1 MYYYLDVQAPLQATP
16 QRHIF
21 ARLPDGGVMSF
32 PLTPDNP
39 NTAAYEAWLAEG
51 NTPEEWNP
59 DATQ

>member
-1 MYYYLDVQAPLQATP
+1 MYYYLDVTSTYGT

-21 ARLPDGGVMSF
+21 IQLLDGGVMSF

-39 NTAAYEAWLAEG
+39 NTPAYEAWLAEG

-59 DATQ
+59 DATE